1 MAEQSDADKRSH
13 WARPHERGEEPVS
26 DAYPVVPP
34 TTTMLL
40 TTAIPAAERRR
51 LRAAGKKVPKD
62 LFAFLTK
69 LDARLVVIFGSIA
82 VGFGPLL
89 TKMSGEN
96 AATTIFFRF
105 ALALIPLAVFAVL
118 EWRLNGRMRWKGMA
132 MHLLAGVFFGL
143 DVGLFIPG
151 VYLAGA
157 GIATV
162 AGNLQ
167 VIIVPLMALLFFRE
181 RMARPFLVAI
191 PFMLGGVVLLSGV
204 LEQGDFTG
212 EVFFGVLLAI
222 AGGFAYSGYVMVI
235 ARARPTGH
243 ACTQVFLSTFMS
255 MIVGTVVAAPF
266 GMPNFTPPLENLL
279 VLIALALFAQVIGW
293 LATASALPRV
303 DGTTGPMLLLIQPL
317 VAVVGGVVL
326 LGEVISVLQ
335 WLGIVIVIA
344 AVAFTTIANARRIAR
359 APKPSD

>member
-1 MAEQSDADKRSH
+1 MTEQPDDSKRTH
-13 WARPHERGEEPVS
+13 WAKPHDRQEEPVS
-26 DAYPVVPP
+26 DVYPVVPA
-34 TTTMLL
+34 TTMLL

-69 LDARLVVIFGSIA
+69 LDARLVVVLGSLA

-96 AATTIFFRF
+96 AATTILFRF
-105 ALALIPLAVFAVL
+105 GLALMPLAIFAVL

-181 RMARPFLVAI
+181 RMARPFVVAI
-191 PFMLGGVVLLSGV
+191 PFMLAGVILLSGA
-204 LEQGDFTG
+204 LEQGSFSGD
-212 EVFFGVLLAI
+212 VFFGVVLAV
-222 AGGFAYSGYVMVI
+222 AGGFAYAGYVMVI
-235 ARARPTGH
+235 SRARATGH
-243 ACTQVFLSTFMS
+243 ACTQVFLSTVSAMV
-255 MIVGTVVAAPF
+255 VGTLVAAPF
-266 GMPNFTPPLENLL
+266 GAPNLTPPLDNFLYLL
-279 VLIALALFAQVIGW
+279 ALALLSQVVGW
-293 LATASALPRV
+293 IATSSALPRI
-303 DGTTGPMLLLIQPL
+303 DSTTGPMLLLIQPL
-317 VAVVGGVVL
+317 VAVVGGVMI
-326 LGEVISVLQ
+326 LGEQISVLQ
-335 WLGIVIVIA
+335 WAGIALVIA
-344 AVAFTTIANARRIAR
+344 AIAFTTVANSRRAAANR
-359 APKPSD
+359 

>member
-1 MAEQSDADKRSH
+1 MVEQPERSDRSH
-13 WARPHERGEEPVS
+13 WAKPNERQEEPVS
-26 DAYPVVPP
+26 DVYPVVP

-51 LRAAGKKVPKD
+51 LRAAGKRVPKD

-69 LDARLVVIFGSIA
+69 LDARLVVVLGSLA
-82 VGFGPLL
+82 VGMGPLL

-105 ALALIPLAVFAVL
+105 SIALIPLAIFAVL

-181 RMARPFLVAI
+181 RMARPFVIAI
-191 PFMLGGVVLLSGV
+191 PFMLAGVVLLSGA
-204 LEQGDFTG
+204 LEQGSFSG
-212 EVFFGVLLAI
+212 QVFLGVMLAVG
-222 AGGFAYSGYVMVI
+222 GGFAYAGYVMVI

-243 ACTQVFLSTFMS
+243 ACTQVFLSTASAMV
-255 MIVGTVVAAPF
+255 VGTLVAMPF
-266 GMPNFTPPLENLL
+266 GAPNYTPPLDHLL
-279 VLIALALFAQVIGW
+279 VLIALALLAQVIGW
-293 LATASALPRV
+293 IATSSALPRV

-317 VAVVGGVVL
+317 VAVVGGVVFL
-326 LGEVISVLQ
+326 AEQISVLQ
-335 WLGIVIVIA
+335 WLGIAIVIA
-344 AVAFTTIANARRIAR
+344 AIGFTTVANARRAAANR
-359 APKPSD
+359 